1 MLDHVRAVF
10 RDGAFYPV
18 MPYAAPENA
27 EGDVTIRPA
36 GLEGPLEKDPE
47 KRKRILKAV
56 TERMKQ
62 RTLAP
67 DAPRFTRDELH
78 ERR

>member
-18 MPYAAPENA
+18 TPCAVPENS
-27 EGDVTIRPA
+27 EVDLTVRPT
-36 GLEGPLEKDPE
+36 GVQGPLEKDPE
-47 KRKRILKAV
+47 KRKRILKAL